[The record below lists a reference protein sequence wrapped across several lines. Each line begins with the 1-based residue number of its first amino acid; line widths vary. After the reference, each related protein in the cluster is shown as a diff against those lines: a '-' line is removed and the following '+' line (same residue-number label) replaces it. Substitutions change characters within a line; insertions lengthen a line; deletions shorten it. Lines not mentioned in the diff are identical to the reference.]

1 MLVEDDTSAR
11 DVIRRQLE
19 MLGWDVVA
27 FGSGEEAVR
36 AVADGLRVDL
46 LLADVHLPGMTGI
59 AAAHAVAALS
69 PGMHVALMSG
79 GAQPP
84 ASIPAEAFLRKPF
97 TVASLSKA
105 IAAATGSA
113 AAGSPPD

>member
-36 AVADGLRVDL
+36 AASNGLRVEL
-46 LLADVHLPGMTGI
+46 VLADVQLPGMTGT
-59 AAAHAVAALS
+59 AAAHAVSALS
-69 PGMHVALMSG
+69 PGTPIALMSG
-79 GAQPP
+79 AAQPP
-84 ASIPAEAFLRKPF
+84 ASISPAAFLRKPF
-97 TVASLSKA
+97 SMGSLSKA

-113 AAGSPPD
+113 ERGL

>member
-1 MLVEDDTSAR
+1 MLVEDDASAR

-19 MLGWDVVA
+19 MLEWDVVA
-27 FGSGEEAVR
+27 FGSGEDAVR
-36 AVADGLRVDL
+36 AISSGLRVTL
-46 LLADVHLPGMTGI
+46 VLADVHLPGMTGI

-69 PGMHVALMSG
+69 PGTHIALMSG
-79 GAQPP
+79 AAPLP
-84 ASIPAEAFLRKPF
+84 ASIRPETFLRKPF

-113 AAGSPPD
+113 EPGP